1 MKRGRF
7 TATAAVAACAALTLL
22 PVGPAAAQDEPPEAL
37 QRLGTDLYAELLFNN
52 QGTGFAIA
60 CSVCHALGES
70 VPGKAERFYADHTAT
85 SLTANRETTDRN
97 AQTLADAAR
106 ADRFGWDGAWESM
119 EEMILEK
126 LVGKQYG
133 WSTGD
138 RDAGMD
144 NAAYVLLNE
153 GHNAISGVPY
163 LDQFQEV
170 YGLDLESLPRPEV
183 AAAAAR
189 ALADYT
195 RTLTFT
201 MTSRWDAFAEQN
213 RFRQQPNTDEDMLNY
228 AASIESRIFNQ
239 EGRNLIRR
247 PEGFTETA
255 YEGFKTFFRAFD
267 TESVGNCVRCH
278 VPPTFTDYAL
288 HGTGAGEIKT
298 PPLRN
303 LPRTDPYLHDG
314 SAATMEDAIRAHMA
328 LAERARAEEEGIDP
342 LFGEVVISDE
352 DMEPLVQFLLMLD
365 EVGPDNF
372 RHYLINFE

>member
-1 MKRGRF
+1 MNRRTVIGP
-7 TATAAVAACAALTLL
+7 ATLAMAAALLF
-22 PVGPAAAQDEPPEAL
+22 GAAAAAQEEPSPAL
-37 QRLGTDLYAELLFNN
+37 QQLGNDLFAELLFNN

-60 CSVCHALGES
+60 CSVCHAIGES
-70 VPGKAERFYADHTAT
+70 VPGKPERYYADHTPT
-85 SLTANRETTDRN
+85 SLTANRETTERN

-106 ADRFGWDGAWESM
+106 AEVFGWDGAYDSM
-119 EEMILEK
+119 EDMILDK

-133 WSTGD
+133 WNAED
-138 RDAGMD
+138 RAEGMD

-195 RTLTFT
+195 RTLSYT
-201 MTSRWDAFAEQN
+201 MTARWDAFAEQN
-213 RFRQQPNTDEDMLNY
+213 RFRKQPNDGEDMLNY

-247 PEGFTETA
+247 PEGFTQEA

-267 TESVGNCVRCH
+267 VESVGNCVRCH
-278 VPPTFTDYAL
+278 VPPTFSDYAL
-288 HGTGAGEIKT
+288 HGTGAGDFKT

-303 LPRTDPYLHDG
+303 LSRTDPYLHDG
-314 SAATMEDAIRAHMA
+314 SAATLEDTIRAHMA
-328 LAERARAEEEGIDP
+328 LAEAADSEQEGVDP
-342 LFGEVVISDE
+342 LFGEINITDA
-352 DMEPLVQFLLMLD
+352 DIEPLVLFLQMLD
-365 EVGPDNF
+365 EVGPESF